1 MKKNYAFTLI
11 ELIIVI
17 AILGILSSLITGN
30 FITSLKKGRDT
41 KRKSDLDQIQKA
53 LEMYYEDNNKYPLGI
68 PFRGELC
75 HPTGGCATQNYMFNI
90 PQDPK
95 TGYTYFYETDGNGT
109 YYKIYSYIEN
119 DQDIGP
125 GVDQNGYTDTDCES
139 SKECKFGLS
148 SSNVKL

>member
-17 AILGILSSLITGN
+17 AILGILSSLISGN

-41 KRKSDLDQIQKA
+41 KRKNDLDQVQKA
-53 LEMYYEDNNKYPLGI
+53 LEMYYEDNNEYPATV
-68 PFRGELC
+68 PFPGELC
-75 HPTGGCATQNYMFNI
+75 HPTGGCSTQNYMFNI

-95 TGYTYFYETDGNGT
+95 TDYTYFYESSDQT

-119 DQDIGP
+119 DQDEGP
-125 GVDQNGYTDTDCES
+125 GVNQVGYGVSCGSDN
-139 SKECKFGLS
+139 CKFGLS